1 MKHKRKTILKRI
13 TGVSLIAA
21 TTLSLFAC
29 KGPALQTQS
38 ADLMKDLN
46 ARTVENRALDD
57 TFRFA
62 AADFSLKLFQQSI
75 TKEGASG
82 NNVLISP
89 ESVLSALAMT
99 ANGADNVT
107 LAEMEDVLC
116 GGMDISSFNSYMYT
130 YNNKLTATED
140 VTFHLANSIW
150 IKDNPMEIQVQED
163 FLQTDKDYYNADAFL
178 ADFDEATIKDI
189 NNWVDANTNGM
200 IDQLLNE
207 IPEGAVMYLI
217 NALAFEG
224 AWETPYEERQINENG
239 IFTNQFGVEETVAML
254 GSTESQYIAGEHVTG
269 FVKNY
274 EGGDY
279 AFLALLPEEGM
290 TVDEYISSLDG
301 NSFLSLYDN
310 RTNQDVL
317 VQIPEFTY
325 EYDTELSEPLT
336 AMGMGNAFEETA
348 DFSKMADTNTG
359 CLFINR
365 VLHKTYIQVDRAGT
379 KAAAVTA
386 VEMTNETA
394 MIDPVEPPRVYLNR
408 PFVYAIIDTE
418 TGLPIFIGTVNT
430 IE

>member
-1 MKHKRKTILKRI
+1 MKYKRNIILKRI
-13 TGVSLIAA
+13 AGVSLITA

-46 ARTVENRALDD
+46 AQTVEHQALDD
-57 TFRFA
+57 TFRLA
-62 AADFSLKLFQQSI
+62 AADFSLDLFQQSVKAE
-75 TKEGASG
+75 TVSG
-82 NNVLISP
+82 SNILISP

-99 ANGADNVT
+99 ANGADDAT
-107 LAEMEDVLC
+107 LTEMEDVLC
-116 GGMDISSFNSYMYT
+116 GGMDIPSFNSYMYT
-130 YNNKLTATED
+130 YNNKLTTTED

-150 IKDNPMEIQVQED
+150 IKDKPTEIQVHED
-163 FLQTDKDYYNADAFL
+163 FLQTNRNYYNADAFL
-178 ADFDEATIKDI
+178 ADFDDATIKDI

-200 IDQLLNE
+200 IDQLLNK
-207 IPEGAVMYLI
+207 IPDGAVMYLI

-224 AWETPYEERQINENG
+224 AWETPYEERQVNENG
-239 IFTNQFGVEETVAML
+239 KFTNYLGTEETVAML
-254 GSTESQYIAGEHVTG
+254 GSTETQYICGEHVTG

-290 TVDEYISSLDG
+290 SVDACISSMDG
-301 NSFLSLYDN
+301 STFLSLYDN
-310 RTNQDVL
+310 RTYQDVL

-325 EYDTELSEPLT
+325 SYDTELSQPLT
-336 AMGMGNAFEETA
+336 AMGMGTAFEKTA
-348 DFSKMADTNTG
+348 DFSKMADTDSG
-359 CLFINR
+359 ALYINR

-386 VEMTNETA
+386 VEMMNETA
-394 MIDPVEPPRVYLNR
+394 VFDPEEPLSVYLDR